1 MPTDAEIGKFLTERV
16 LGWELESITYDHS
29 HLTPEAIAILGG
41 TTRTVWFKKDSTQRI
56 GDNFFLTWDGFG
68 LLWNALVK
76 AGRKPAIGSDYD
88 VAGPCKQ
95 GAYVNDDEGWPV
107 LVIDPDPC
115 RALMLAAAKAY
126 GMEGL

>member
-16 LGWELESITYDHS
+16 LGWELEFDLDIPFPPGAVWPTRP
-29 HLTPEAIAILGG
+29 TP
-41 TTRTVWFKKDSTQRI
+41 D
-56 GDNFFLTWDGFG
+56 FLTWDGFG
-68 LLWNALVK
+68 LLLTALVK
-76 AGRKPAIGSDYD
+76 AGREPQIGSDYD
-88 VAGPCKQ
+88 VVGPCKQ

-126 GMEGL
+126 GMEGV